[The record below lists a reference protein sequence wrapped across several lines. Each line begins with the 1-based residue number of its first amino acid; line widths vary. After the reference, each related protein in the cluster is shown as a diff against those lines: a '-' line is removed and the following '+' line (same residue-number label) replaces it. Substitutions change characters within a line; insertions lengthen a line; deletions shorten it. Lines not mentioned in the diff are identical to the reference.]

1 MEEFEKTISVIFGHP
16 FTKECDCDEV
26 CISNKMLNEK
36 FTKSWMI
43 EDDLSVSHQFGSS
56 VFTVHFYPSREV
68 IIYSFHKNRPN
79 GSDMMDLRALVIFL
93 MNKGWNRPSP
103 ISSEIDYAMDFWR
116 EAWETG
122 LVDSDYLQKKFGKRK
137 LF

>member
-1 MEEFEKTISVIFGHP
+1 
-16 FTKECDCDEV
+16 
-26 CISNKMLNEK
+26 
-36 FTKSWMI
+36 
-43 EDDLSVSHQFGSS
+43 
-56 VFTVHFYPSREV
+56 
-68 IIYSFHKNRPN
+68 
-79 GSDMMDLRALVIFL
+79 

>member
-1 MEEFEKTISVIFGHP
+1 MEEFEKTISVSFGHP
-16 FTKECDCDEV
+16 FTRECNCDEI

-36 FTKSWMI
+36 FAKSWMI
-43 EDDLSVSHQFGSS
+43 EDNLSVSHQFGSS
-56 VFTVHFYPSREV
+56 VFTVHFYPSKET

-93 MNKGWNRPSP
+93 MNKGWKRPSP

>member
-1 MEEFEKTISVIFGHP
+1 MS
-16 FTKECDCDEV
+16 
-26 CISNKMLNEK
+26 NEK
-36 FTKSWMI
+36 FTRNWMI
-43 EDDLSVSHQFGSS
+43 EDDLSVVHQFGSS
-56 VFTVHFYPSREV
+56 IFTVHFYPLKEV

-93 MNKGWNRPSP
+93 ISKGWNRPSP
-103 ISSEIDYAMDFWR
+103 ISSEIDYAMDFWK

-122 LVDSDYLQKKFGKRK
+122 LIDSDYLQKKFGKRK